1 MHRALS
7 LLAALAAVGPT
18 LALADSGATRPP
30 PRLPTPAEQR
40 DAGRPD
46 SLRPESPVVPQMQAP
61 LGRVPAAAGSGD
73 EVASMTLNRR
83 LARCEV
89 IIEPLAR
96 LECKRREE
104 GLPPAP
110 PRAIGASHVD

>member
-1 MHRALS
+1 MHRALT
-7 LLAALAAVGPT
+7 LIAALAAIGP
-18 LALADSGATRPP
+18 ALADTGVAKPP

-46 SLRPESPVVPQMQAP
+46 SLKPEAAVVPQMQAP
-61 LGRVPAAAGSGD
+61 LGRAPAAAGGSD

-110 PRAIGASHVD
+110 PRAIGASHID